1 MYSFPDSTTENAP
14 VAPKIPVP
22 VSTVP
27 VMFRISSLCHWPAP
41 SSIPGVQFGKTF
53 DLPVTSGQTL
63 IFGDARSLSE
73 IGRQERT
80 RQLER
85 GSLIL
90 GVTLLAWSGLST
102 PIYCR
107 PAYFLQMDG
116 G

>member
-73 IGRQERT
+73 FGGQGVANS
-80 RQLER
+80 LE
-85 GSLIL
+85 LTNMI
-90 GVTLLAWSGLST
+90 
-102 PIYCR
+102 
-107 PAYFLQMDG
+107 PAG
-116 G
+116 T

>member
-73 IGRQERT
+73 IGRWERKMLV
-80 RQLER
+80 RQINR
-85 GSLIL
+85 GFLKFRA
-90 GVTLLAWSGLST
+90 VLL
-102 PIYCR
+102 CVVR
-107 PAYFLQMDG
+107 
-116 G
+116 

>member
-1 MYSFPDSTTENAP
+1 MDESF
-14 VAPKIPVP
+14 
-22 VSTVP
+22 
-27 VMFRISSLCHWPAP
+27 
-41 SSIPGVQFGKTF
+41 
-53 DLPVTSGQTL
+53 
-63 IFGDARSLSE
+63 SE

-80 RQLER
+80 RLLER